1 MKLRLMIVFALFAN
15 AVYGQSDGDNALLDS
30 AKVLFNKGSE
40 ISREDAGHYYSGIA
54 SLLTEVVKLA
64 PDNAEARYFLAYT
77 YSRINS
83 YDAESLIN
91 VSLDLTLKSSE
102 QLEKVNKLTPRY
114 TGEIIAL
121 DPYVKIS
128 AEWGSMAM
136 RFLYNNKRD
145 SAVWAFKEGQKRGGY
160 SKYVLELNKK
170 VLDACSKNAILM
182 TCGDNSTMPLWFL
195 QVVDG
200 YRKDVAVVDA
210 DMLNSTWY
218 PSYLSKNDI
227 VKFDMPQQ
235 DTDTVSHIVWTDSLI
250 TIGDFAW
257 TVKPTYYDYYLLRGD
272 RLFLSILKQ
281 NKFKK
286 DIYFTIGYVDR
297 LKLGLNDYIS
307 PMVVVDKFVA
317 KGKTEAVYANYK
329 KSIESTLSLS
339 RYLNINST
347 DEIRLFGFFRF
358 ILLQRIS
365 YYMDMGDME
374 KAKELL
380 SIHDKYAQEEKLPY
394 KSDYENR
401 LIKYFRHRL

>member
-15 AVYGQSDGDNALLDS
+15 ALYGQSDGDDALLDS
-30 AKVLFNKGSE
+30 AKVLFSKGGE
-40 ISREDAGHYYSGIA
+40 ISREDAGHYYSEIA
-54 SLLTEVVKLA
+54 SLLTEVVKLD

-83 YDAESLIN
+83 HDAEGMIN

-102 QLEKVNKLTPRY
+102 QLEKVNQLTPLY

-136 RFLYNNKRD
+136 HFLYNNKRD

-195 QVVDG
+195 QVVEG

-235 DTDTVSHIVWTDSLI
+235 DIDTVNHIVWTDSLI

-317 KGKTEAVYANYK
+317 KGKTEAVYASYK
-329 KSIESTLSLS
+329 KSIENALSLS
-339 RYLNINST
+339 GYLNMNST

-365 YYMDMGDME
+365 YYMDMGDMA

-401 LIKYFRHRL
+401 LINYFRHRL